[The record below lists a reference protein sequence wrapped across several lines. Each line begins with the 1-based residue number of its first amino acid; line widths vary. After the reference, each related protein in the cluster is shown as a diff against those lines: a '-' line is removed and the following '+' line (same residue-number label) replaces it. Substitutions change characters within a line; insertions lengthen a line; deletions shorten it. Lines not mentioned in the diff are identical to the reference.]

1 MTRQGAAAAPHRH
14 GERLPSSGRADHGLV
29 PARAPP
35 APQLTGAGVCPRT
48 PASVPRR
55 RRQGGAA
62 SDERRAGG
70 GTGRCDGDAWL
81 RPPGAARER
90 GRRLAESR
98 REAGPRGGDAHGRG
112 AAVRVLTRPTL
123 GFWGALRAGFPLQG
137 LRSRRQRLLPPACGK
152 SGHRNLPE
160 LTCSHCLGCVGPR
173 PPHHGHPEN
182 PANHRRFD
190 RTPGAS
196 PGRVQ
201 PPFLKSATPT
211 FPRVGKASALQ
222 KRVGKGVG
230 PDDVCP
236 GVQSGK
242 F

>member
-1 MTRQGAAAAPHRH
+1 MESGCRPPGGPTTGSSRRALRLHRSSQARESVPGPRLPFLAAGGKAAQRVMSAAP
-14 GERLPSSGRADHGLV
+14 
-29 PARAPP
+29 
-35 APQLTGAGVCPRT
+35 GAGPGDATATRGSAHQV
-48 PASVPRR
+48 RR
-55 RRQGGAA
+55 ENEAA
-62 SDERRAGG
+62 DWRNRGERRAHGG
-70 GTGRCDGDAWL
+70 
-81 RPPGAARER
+81 
-90 GRRLAESR
+90 
-98 REAGPRGGDAHGRG
+98 GGDAHGCG

-123 GFWGALRAGFPLQG
+123 GFWGALRAAFPLQG

-236 GVQSGK
+236 GVCGSQEN
-242 F
+242 FE